1 MKVRRQTSWTV
12 ILLLLTLVGITL
24 AQSRSDST
32 NGGPATQGVGLIRND
47 PGAYAGYTLLSPLQ
61 STSTFLI
68 DMKGTVVKTWETDST
83 PASIAYLLESGN
95 LMRAGLSANASIW
108 THRRRWWQDAGV

>member
-1 MKVRRQTSWTV
+1 MKVRRQTSWIV

-47 PGAYAGYTLLSPLQ
+47 PDRMRDTRCFLRCSPHPH
-61 STSTFLI
+61 F
-68 DMKGTVVKTWETDST
+68 
-83 PASIAYLLESGN
+83 
-95 LMRAGLSANASIW
+95 
-108 THRRRWWQDAGV
+108 